1 MSGLT
6 IIICSLFWWGKI
18 ITGGVD
24 FFSPH
29 LTTENW
35 KKKQKKRNFRRMV
48 PETSSRM
55 SLNESAHAER
65 ETSGEVQEVRREVQQ
80 MIGDSKAFLLD
91 DMSSMLV
98 EFKRDNG
105 WSEYGGAEG
114 SVAEGENPAEPGPTD
129 VGQSPAGAGPTA
141 VRETILHDKGLGKFG
156 ETGSG

>member
-1 MSGLT
+1 
-6 IIICSLFWWGKI
+6 
-18 ITGGVD
+18 
-24 FFSPH
+24 
-29 LTTENW
+29 
-35 KKKQKKRNFRRMV
+35 
-48 PETSSRM
+48 M